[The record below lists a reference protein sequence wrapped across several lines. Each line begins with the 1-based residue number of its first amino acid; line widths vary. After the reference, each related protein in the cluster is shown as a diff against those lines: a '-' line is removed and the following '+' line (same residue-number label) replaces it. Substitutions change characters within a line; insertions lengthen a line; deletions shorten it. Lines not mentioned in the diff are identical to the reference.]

1 MSQIKI
7 INPYADRIPIYKK
20 FFYKLKFNKLTGK
33 YFNNDR
39 LISWLVLISSNIKGY
54 RLKKGIEKFYNC
66 EEFNLPYP
74 KFIEIETINKCNM
87 SCSFCPTN
95 KKNDIRK
102 FSIMDE
108 KLFKKIIEEISYID
122 NEVLVYF
129 HSNNEPLLDK
139 RIPEFIQYAKEKLSN
154 TKAILGM
161 STNGT
166 LLSEEIFLKLAKHLD
181 RFIINNYSENMQ
193 LIKTVKNIYNRYRY
207 NQFNADIT
215 IYLRNVKE
223 VIKNIGG
230 YSPNYSYSKSINIQC
245 LLPFEQMVIRPD
257 GKISLCCKDVYGQYT
272 LGDIRYET
280 IASIWHNNM
289 YNNLRK
295 KMISGRKNIKL
306 CSKCNF

>member
-7 INPYADRIPIYKK
+7 INPYVDRISIYKK
-20 FFYKLKFNKLTGK
+20 IFYKLKFNKLTGR
-33 YFNNDR
+33 YFNNDK
-39 LISWLVLISSNIKGY
+39 LMSWLVLIGSNIKGY
-54 RLKKGIEKFYNC
+54 ELKKKIKKFYNK
-66 EEFNLPYP
+66 EKFNLSYP

-102 FSIMDE
+102 FTIMDE

-129 HSNNEPLLDK
+129 HSNNEPLLDQ
-139 RIPEFIQYAKEKLSN
+139 RIPEFIQYAKENLSN

-166 LLSEEIFLKLAKHLD
+166 LLSEEIFLKLTQYLD
-181 RFIINNYSENMQ
+181 ILIINNYSENMQ

-207 NQFNADIT
+207 NEFTADIT
-215 IYLRNVKE
+215 INLRNVKE
-223 VIKNIGG
+223 VIKNVGG
-230 YSPNYSYSKSINIQC
+230 NSPNYSYNKPINIQC

-280 IASIWHNNM
+280 ISSIWNNDI

-295 KMISGRKNIKL
+295 KMRLGRNNIQL

>member
-1 MSQIKI
+1 V
-7 INPYADRIPIYKK
+7 DRISIYKK
-20 FFYKLKFNKLTGK
+20 IFYKLKFNKLTGR
-33 YFNNDR
+33 YFNNDK
-39 LISWLVLISSNIKGY
+39 LMSWLVLIGSNIKGY
-54 RLKKGIEKFYNC
+54 ELKKKIKKFYNK
-66 EEFNLPYP
+66 EKFNLSYP

-102 FSIMDE
+102 FTIMDE

-129 HSNNEPLLDK
+129 HSNNEPLLDQ
-139 RIPEFIQYAKEKLSN
+139 RIPEFIQYAKENLSN

-166 LLSEEIFLKLAKHLD
+166 LLSEEIFLKLTQYLD
-181 RFIINNYSENMQ
+181 ILIINNYSENMQ

-207 NQFNADIT
+207 NEFTADIT
-215 IYLRNVKE
+215 INLRNVKE
-223 VIKNIGG
+223 VIKNVGG
-230 YSPNYSYSKSINIQC
+230 NSPNYSYNKPINIQC

-280 IASIWHNNM
+280 ISSIWNNDI

-295 KMISGRKNIKL
+295 KMRLGRNNIQL
-306 CSKCNF
+306 CSNCNF

>member
-7 INPYADRIPIYKK
+7 INPYVDQIPIYKK
-20 FFYKLKFNKLTGK
+20 FFYKLKFNKLTEK
-33 YFNNDR
+33 YVNDDR
-39 LISWLVLISSNIKGY
+39 FMSWLVLIASNIKGY
-54 RLKKGIEKFYNC
+54 RLRKKIKKFYKY
-66 EEFNLPYP
+66 EKFNLPYP
-74 KFIEIETINKCNM
+74 KMIEIETINKCNM

-95 KKNDIRK
+95 KKKDIRK

-122 NEVLVYF
+122 SEVLLYF

-139 RIPEFIQYAKEKLSN
+139 RITEFIQYAKEKLSN
-154 TKAILGM
+154 TKIILGM

-166 LLSEEIFLKLAKHLD
+166 LLTEEIFLKLSQYLD
-181 RFIINNYSENMQ
+181 RLIINNYSENMQ
-193 LIKTVKNIYNRYRY
+193 LIKTVNKIYNRYRN
-207 NQFNADIT
+207 NQFNADI
-215 IYLRNVKE
+215 IINLRNVKE
-223 VIKNIGG
+223 VMKNVGG
-230 YSPNYSYSKSINIQC
+230 YSPNYSYSKPINIQC

-272 LGDIRYET
+272 LGDISYET
-280 IASIWHNNM
+280 IASVWNNDM

-306 CSKCNF
+306 CFKCNF